1 LGASLEAFGPEIY
14 GYSWAAVLGAW
25 WLSLEENDYYTDQ

>member
-1 LGASLEAFGPEIY
+1 MKRWELLLVALGPEIY

-25 WLSLEENDYYTDQ
+25 WLSLEEND